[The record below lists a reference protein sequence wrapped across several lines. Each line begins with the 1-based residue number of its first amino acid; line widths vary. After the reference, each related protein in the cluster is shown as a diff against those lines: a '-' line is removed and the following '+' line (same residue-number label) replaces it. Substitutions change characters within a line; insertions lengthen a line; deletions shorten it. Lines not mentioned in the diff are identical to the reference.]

1 MDRGGKKEI
10 FLIFIGIAL
19 IAIPIFLHF
28 YDAYRSGQYMK
39 ELEDRTDEKEQE
51 EETANGKEK
60 KTLPSEG
67 AVGIVEIESLG
78 LRYPIFEGAG
88 DVQLNQGIGHVK
100 GTADLCSV
108 GNCVLAGHNGSRRGT
123 FFTNLCNIQT
133 GAEVKVTNKDGI
145 THVYEVKS
153 TEVVDPYDGTV
164 TQESDVECL
173 TLFTCANHGTMRFV
187 CRCRRKGGGAAGQQG
202 NDK

>member
-1 MDRGGKKEI
+1 
-10 FLIFIGIAL
+10 
-19 IAIPIFLHF
+19 
-28 YDAYRSGQYMK
+28 MK
-39 ELEDRTDEKEQE
+39 EMEDETHEKEKD
-51 EETANGKEK
+51 EETANRKKK
-60 KTLPSEG
+60 KTLPMEG
-67 AVGIVEIESLG
+67 AVGIVEIESLD

-88 DVQLNQGIGHVK
+88 NEQLNRGIGHVA

-108 GNCVLAGHNGSRRGT
+108 GNCVLAGHNGSRWGT

-133 GAEVKVTNKDGI
+133 GAEVKLTNKNGV
-145 THVYEVKS
+145 THVYEVES
-153 TEVVDPYDGTV
+153 TEVVEPYDGTV

-187 CRCRRKGGGAAGQQG
+187 CRCRRKGGCAAGQQE

>member
-39 ELEDRTDEKEQE
+39 ELEEGTDEKEQE

-60 KTLPSEG
+60 KTLPAEG
-67 AVGIVEIESLG
+67 AVGIVEIESLD
-78 LRYPIFEGAG
+78 LCYPIFEGAG
-88 DVQLNQGIGHVK
+88 EVQLNQGIGHVA

-123 FFTNLCNIQT
+123 FFTNLCNIQI
-133 GAEVKVTNKDGI
+133 GAEVTVTNKDGI

-153 TEVVDPYDGTV
+153 TEVVGPYDGTV

-187 CRCRRKGGGAAGQQG
+187 CRCRRKGGGAAGQQE
-202 NDK
+202 NVE